1 MSLHNSAITSL
12 MGSSGASGSG
22 GGGDSDHWN
31 NAMSY
36 SARFDRAAS
45 NGTTGG
51 YMQRLQAVVPD
62 EETSNCLYAISFWV
76 KFPSIQHSTIENQ
89 TIISW
94 GQNAS
99 GGHYGEISWQ
109 NAAGSITNSGTIHF
123 LLSDG
128 ASVMYEYKSGTF
140 FRDPTAWY
148 HVYIYVNGTIGTLRG
163 AGIIINGTDTIGS
176 LSAVSYTHLTLPT
189 KRIV

>member
-22 GGGDSDHWN
+22 GGGDSGHWN
-31 NAMSY
+31 NAIGY

-51 YMQRLQAVVPD
+51 YMQRLSPVVPSD
-62 EETSNCLYAISFWV
+62 ETSNSLYAISFWV

-94 GQNAS
+94 GANAS
-99 GGHYGEISWQ
+99 GGAYGEISWQ
-109 NAAGSITNSGTIHF
+109 NAAGSITNSGTVHF

-128 ASVMYEYKSGTF
+128 SSCLLYTSPSP
-140 FRDPTAWY
+140 RD
-148 HVYIYVNGTIGTLRG
+148 RG
-163 AGIIINGTDTIGS
+163 
-176 LSAVSYTHLTLPT
+176 
-189 KRIV
+189 